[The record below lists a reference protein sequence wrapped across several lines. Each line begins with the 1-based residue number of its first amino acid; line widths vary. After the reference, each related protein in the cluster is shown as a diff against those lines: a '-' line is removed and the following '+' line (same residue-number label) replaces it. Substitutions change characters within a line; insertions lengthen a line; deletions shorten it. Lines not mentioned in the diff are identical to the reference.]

1 MREKVEQT
9 IEKIRPAIQADG
21 GDIRLHDVN
30 EETGVVTVELQ
41 IATQKTEAVVKIAL
55 GVPQALAFFENPPVE
70 IRLSTV
76 TYLALLGMARSPAE
90 QRRLR
95 RFVAP
100 YAVLSL
106 GPMASSRAV
115 ELLLAHHL
123 SDGLQPLQA
132 LMASTALAHEIPL
145 YTRDPG
151 PFLNIPAHV
160 SVSDRSARSRTRS
173 SAAVSPSGY
182 SRSMARIR

>member
-1 MREKVEQT
+1 MPQQL
-9 IEKIRPAIQADG
+9 PA
-21 GDIRLHDVN
+21 LV
-30 EETGVVTVELQ
+30 
-41 IATQKTEAVVKIAL
+41 ATDLCIDLAR
-55 GVPQALAFFENPPVE
+55 GVPQAVAFFESPPVE

-76 TYLALLGMARSPAE
+76 TYLELLSLAGSPGE

-123 SDGLQPLQA
+123 TDGLQPLQA
-132 LMASTALAHEIPL
+132 LMAATALAHEIPL
-145 YTRDPG
+145 YTRNPA
-151 PFLNIPAHV
+151 PFRSIPDLQV
-160 SVSDRSARSRTRS
+160 I
-173 SAAVSPSGY
+173 SPF
-182 SRSMARIR
+182 

>member
-1 MREKVEQT
+1 MPPQL
-9 IEKIRPAIQADG
+9 PA
-21 GDIRLHDVN
+21 L
-30 EETGVVTVELQ
+30 
-41 IATQKTEAVVKIAL
+41 IATDMCVDLARGLPEAV
-55 GVPQALAFFENPPVE
+55 AFFERPPVE

-76 TYLALLGMARSPAE
+76 TYLELLGLARSTAE

-123 SDGLQPLQA
+123 NDGLQPMQA
-132 LMASTALAHEIPL
+132 LMAATALAHEIPL
-145 YTRDPG
+145 YTRHPG
-151 PFLNIPAHV
+151 PFA
-160 SVSDRSARSRTRS
+160 
-173 SAAVSPSGY
+173 
-182 SRSMARIR
+182 